1 MEDDAK
7 KEARR
12 KKLADHRKWLEEMKA
27 KQGEIAAKHSQQRTE
42 SMRKSLLRKTER
54 AIQPRRMLGFLLTS
68 ARIIRV
74 ENDLAAMKSGE
85 NEKQS
90 ISSKHVGCSHF
101 RVIDRTKRKYCG
113 RDCSQNTLT

>member
-1 MEDDAK
+1 MQTCKCGLTIAELTTCFPNKYITFLLYNLVCFAKSTMDDDTK

-54 AIQPRRMLGFLLTS
+54 AIQPRKILGFSLP
-68 ARIIRV
+68 AYI
-74 ENDLAAMKSGE
+74 
-85 NEKQS
+85 
-90 ISSKHVGCSHF
+90 
-101 RVIDRTKRKYCG
+101 
-113 RDCSQNTLT
+113 